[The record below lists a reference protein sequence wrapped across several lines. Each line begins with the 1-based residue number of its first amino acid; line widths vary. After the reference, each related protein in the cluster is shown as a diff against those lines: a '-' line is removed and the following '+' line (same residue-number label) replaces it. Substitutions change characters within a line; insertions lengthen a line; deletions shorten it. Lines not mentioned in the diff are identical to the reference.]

1 MHLITITYG
10 ILTFSFFL
18 FCTNS
23 GTTKKRQDDKVTN
36 LASSKPETTFQRK
49 QKNISSNISVVHVF
63 LYFDSS
69 TFWKTLT
76 LGFNLN
82 Y

>member
-23 GTTKKRQDDKVTN
+23 GTTKKRQDNKVMN
-36 LASSKPETTFQRK
+36 LANNKPETTFQRK
-49 QKNISSNISVVHVF
+49 QKNTLSNISVVHGLIF
-63 LYFDSS
+63 
-69 TFWKTLT
+69 
-76 LGFNLN
+76 
-82 Y
+82 